1 MKNLKFLSLPL
12 LFIFLFFGCE
22 SNDDDQVDT
31 TSPSADFNLAPAT
44 PVVGEEIL
52 FYADPEE
59 GSGEIVEWSWNF
71 GDANNTTSDKRNPYF
86 TYDTPGTYTVT
97 LRVVN
102 ANGVV
107 MQSTRLITVS
117 PPPPDEFPA
126 NIVWGFTTNSTV
138 ANINDG
144 SSSPVID
151 DNGHI
156 YYVESRG
163 GDASAVVAVI
173 DQGESA
179 ELKWSSSEVGGEL
192 PNAPSIGPDGNI
204 FINAWVNE
212 KSINK
217 LNAADGTI
225 MWSGE
230 IGTDVS
236 NNTPAVDSQGNT
248 YHGSRSQSPFGG
260 VYSWSP
266 TGEKRWEITGV
277 GAFYA
282 SPVISSD
289 ESTVYF
295 LNTDAGKIWAVN
307 TEDGTTKWETP
318 VGLEDGV
325 HGTSLSMGADGTIY
339 FTTNTHVAAV
349 TDEGETGSLKWETE
363 VDDASNSG
371 VVIGPN
377 GDLYTG
383 SKGGLLALNPDDG
396 SIIWTFDIE
405 VVESVPAVDVNGNV
419 YVGATNGKLY
429 IVNSSGEQIKEL
441 ELGDANVYS
450 PTIADDGTVYVEATS
465 ASTIV
470 LYKISVEESGP
481 AVSAWPMKGQNV
493 KNTGVAQ

>member
-1 MKNLKFLSLPL
+1 MKNLQILSLPL

-22 SNDDDQVDT
+22 SNDDEQIDVAA
-31 TSPSADFNLAPAT
+31 PSADFNLAPGT
-44 PVVGEEIL
+44 PIVGEEIL
-52 FYADPEE
+52 FYADPED
-59 GSGEIVEWSWNF
+59 GSGEIVEWSWVF
-71 GDANNTTSDKRNPYF
+71 GDDNGSTSDKRNPYF
-86 TYDTPGTYTVT
+86 TFDTPGSYEVT

-102 ANGVV
+102 AAGVT
-107 MQSTRLITVS
+107 MQSTRTINVL

-126 NIVWGFTTNSTV
+126 DILWGFSTNNSV
-138 ANINDG
+138 SNINDG
-144 SSSPVID
+144 SSAPVID

-156 YYVESRG
+156 YYVESRAG
-163 GDASAVVAVI
+163 AASAVVAVI
-173 DQGESA
+173 DNGETA
-179 ELKWSSSEVGGEL
+179 ELKWSSSEVGGDL

-204 FINAWVNE
+204 FINAWLNE

-217 LNAADGTI
+217 LNAADGSI

-282 SPVISSD
+282 SPAISED

-295 LNTDAGKIWAVN
+295 LNTDTGEIWAVN
-307 TEDGTTKWETP
+307 TADGTTKWETP
-318 VGLEDGV
+318 VGLGDGI
-325 HGTSLSMGADGTIY
+325 HGSSLSIGGDGTIY

-349 TDEGETGSLKWETE
+349 TDEGDTGAIKWQTE

-377 GDLYTG
+377 GELYTG
-383 SKGGLLALNPDDG
+383 SKGGLLALNPEDG
-396 SIIWTFDIE
+396 TIFWNFDIE
-405 VVESVPAVDVNGNV
+405 VVESVPAVDVNGNI
-419 YVGATNGKLY
+419 YVGATDGNLY

-441 ELGDANVYS
+441 ELGDETVYS
-450 PTIADDGTVYVEATS
+450 PTIAEDGTVYVEAS
-465 ASTIV
+465 SGSTIV
-470 LYKISVEESGP
+470 LYKIGVEDSGP
-481 AVSAWPMKGQNV
+481 ANSAWPMKGQNV
-493 KNTGVAQ
+493 KNTGVAE